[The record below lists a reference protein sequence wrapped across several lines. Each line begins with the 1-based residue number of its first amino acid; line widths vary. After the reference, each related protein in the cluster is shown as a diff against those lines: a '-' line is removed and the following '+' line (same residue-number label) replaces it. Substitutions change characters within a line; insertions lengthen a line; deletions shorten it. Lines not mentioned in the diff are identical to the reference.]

1 MASTTRPPREELRA
15 LHRRYRDSKDPAER
29 DRLRAQLV
37 DAYHDFVYFL
47 ARKFQNRGEPLDDI
61 VQVGYLGL
69 IKAIERFDPDL
80 GFEFT
85 TFATLTVAGE
95 IQRHFRDQGT
105 ALRFPRRLQERHQSV
120 VRVNEEMKNQLGRE
134 PSVSELAERLG
145 VRPEDVME
153 AIEMG
158 PAYMPLS
165 LDQPIGSA
173 DGQESRVVA
182 EQIGTVDPELDRVE
196 MRDLLDRAMAR
207 LPPPGALLR
216 LRPLRAT
223 CSRRLP
229 GRVHPPGLGGGS
241 PVPDPA
247 GDARHLSRCAR
258 SRAAD
263 RTTGAPRLA
272 RAHTAPGPP
281 RR

>member
-1 MASTTRPPREELRA
+1 LASPPRISREELRA

-95 IQRHFRDQGT
+95 IKRHFRDKGT
-105 ALRFPRRLQERHQSV
+105 AIRFPRRLQELHQSV
-120 VRVNEEMKNQLGRE
+120 VRINEQMKNELGRE
-134 PSVSELAERLG
+134 PTVSELAERLG
-145 VRPEDVME
+145 VTPEDVTE
-153 AIEMG
+153 AMEMG
-158 PAYMPLS
+158 PAYVPLS

-182 EQIGTVDPELDRVE
+182 EQIGTEDPELDRVE
-196 MRDLLDRAMAR
+196 MRDLLNRAMVHLTPR
-207 LPPPGALLR
+207 E
-216 LRPLRAT
+216 RAIMAMRFYDQL
-223 CSRRLP
+223 SQSEIARRL
-229 GRVHPPGLGGGS
+229 GISQMHV
-241 PVPDPA
+241 
-247 GDARHLSRCAR
+247 SRLQ
-258 SRAAD
+258 RAALEQL
-263 RTTGAPRLA
+263 RKYVPAEA
-272 RAHTAPGPP
+272 IQE
-281 RR
+281 

>member
-1 MASTTRPPREELRA
+1 MASPPRISREELRA

-95 IQRHFRDQGT
+95 IKRHFRDKGT
-105 ALRFPRRLQERHQSV
+105 AIRFPRRLQELRQSV

-134 PSVSELAERLG
+134 PTVSELAERLG
-145 VRPEDVME
+145 VPPEDVTE
-153 AIEMG
+153 AMEMG
-158 PAYMPLS
+158 PAFVPLS

-182 EQIGTVDPELDRVE
+182 EQIGTEDPELDRVE
-196 MRDLLDRAMAR
+196 MRDLLNRAMVHLTPR
-207 LPPPGALLR
+207 E
-216 LRPLRAT
+216 RAIMAMRFYDQL
-223 CSRRLP
+223 SQSEIARRL
-229 GRVHPPGLGGGS
+229 GISQMHV
-241 PVPDPA
+241 
-247 GDARHLSRCAR
+247 SRLQ
-258 SRAAD
+258 RAALD
-263 RTTGAPRLA
+263 QLRKYVPEEALSE
-272 RAHTAPGPP
+272 
-281 RR
+281 

>member
-1 MASTTRPPREELRA
+1 MASPPRISREELRA

-61 VQVGYLGL
+61 VQVGYLDL

-95 IQRHFRDQGT
+95 IKRHFRDKGT
-105 ALRFPRRLQERHQSV
+105 AIRFPRRLQELHQSV
-120 VRVNEEMKNQLGRE
+120 VRINEQMKNELGRE
-134 PSVSELAERLG
+134 PTVAEVAERLS
-145 VRPEDVME
+145 VTPEDVTE

-158 PAYMPLS
+158 PAYVPLS

-182 EQIGTVDPELDRVE
+182 EQIGGEDPELDRVE
-196 MRDLLDRAMAR
+196 MRDLLDRAMIHLTPR
-207 LPPPGALLR
+207 E
-216 LRPLRAT
+216 RAIMAMRFYDQL
-223 CSRRLP
+223 SQSEIARRL
-229 GRVHPPGLGGGS
+229 GISQMHV
-241 PVPDPA
+241 
-247 GDARHLSRCAR
+247 SRLQ
-258 SRAAD
+258 RAALEQL
-263 RTTGAPRLA
+263 RKYVPEEAIG
-272 RAHTAPGPP
+272 G
-281 RR
+281 

>member
-1 MASTTRPPREELRA
+1 LASTTRPSREELRA

-95 IQRHFRDQGT
+95 IKRHFRDKGT
-105 ALRFPRRLQERHQSV
+105 AIRFPRRLQELHQSV

-145 VRPEDVME
+145 VRAEDVME

-196 MRDLLDRAMAR
+196 MRDLLDRAMVHLTPRERSIMAMR
-207 LPPPGALLR
+207 FYEQMSQSEIA
-216 LRPLRAT
+216 
-223 CSRRLP
+223 RRL
-229 GRVHPPGLGGGS
+229 GISQMHV
-241 PVPDPA
+241 
-247 GDARHLSRCAR
+247 SRLQ
-258 SRAAD
+258 RAALEQL
-263 RTTGAPRLA
+263 RKHVPQESS
-272 RAHTAPGPP
+272 
-281 RR
+281 

>member
-1 MASTTRPPREELRA
+1 MASPPRISREELRA

-29 DRLRAQLV
+29 DKLREQLV
-37 DAYHDFVYFL
+37 GAYHDFVYFL

-95 IQRHFRDQGT
+95 IKRHFRDKGT
-105 ALRFPRRLQERHQSV
+105 AIRFPRRLQELHQSV

-134 PSVSELAERLG
+134 PTVSELAERLG
-145 VRPEDVME
+145 VTPEDVTD
-153 AIEMG
+153 AIEIG

-182 EQIGTVDPELDRVE
+182 EQIGSVDPELDRVE
-196 MRDLLDRAMAR
+196 MRDLLNRAMVHLTPRERSIMAMR
-207 LPPPGALLR
+207 FYEQMSQSEIA
-216 LRPLRAT
+216 
-223 CSRRLP
+223 RRL
-229 GRVHPPGLGGGS
+229 GISQMHV
-241 PVPDPA
+241 
-247 GDARHLSRCAR
+247 SRLQ
-258 SRAAD
+258 RAALEQL
-263 RTTGAPRLA
+263 RKHVPQEAT
-272 RAHTAPGPP
+272 
-281 RR
+281 